1 MSYRTYVNNFQIF
14 GNNEGYEEWIEFI
27 KSQGVKVSKD
37 GCYDGYITDVMG
49 ALKVIEDIV
58 ISKEDDRRKAIAECK
73 DPENDYCPKSIFEF
87 GYIYDK
93 IKKFP
98 EDFFLFDQLKSVMDD
113 SYIFMP
119 IAFIKACGDD
129 IERAHHE
136 ESSYRYF
143 NYKVKEGCKIH
154 VRAR

>member
-1 MSYRTYVNNFQIF
+1 MSYRTYINNFQIF
-14 GNNEGYEEWIEFI
+14 GNNESYEAWVEFI
-27 KSQGVKVSKD
+27 KSQGVKVNEN

-49 ALKVIEDIV
+49 ALKVIENIV

-73 DPENDYCPKSIFEF
+73 DPENDYCPKSLFEL

-93 IKKFP
+93 IKQLP
-98 EDFFLFDQLKSVMDD
+98 EDFFLFDELKQVMDN
-113 SYIFMP
+113 SYVFMP

-129 IERAHHE
+129 IEKAHHE
-136 ESSYRYF
+136 KDSYRFF

-154 VRAR
+154 VYAN

>member
-1 MSYRTYVNNFQIF
+1 MSYRTYINNFQIF

-27 KSQGVKVSKD
+27 KSQGIKVNEN

-73 DPENDYCPKSIFEF
+73 DLKNDYCPKSLFEF
-87 GYIYDK
+87 GYIYDN
-93 IKKFP
+93 IKKLP
-98 EDFFLFDQLKSVMDD
+98 EDFFLFDELKQVMDN
-113 SYIFMP
+113 SYVFMP

-129 IERAHHE
+129 IEKTHHE
-136 ESSYRYF
+136 KDSYRFF

-154 VRAR
+154 VHAH